1 MAVLTNFEED
11 ELVVNCSC
19 GCDDQLNMKE
29 GLMYMTVEELQL
41 EAFRQ
46 IRRKVSDI
54 TDESSNDEIAGY
66 VKGIVN
72 LEREL
77 YKRIEEDNKPMNS
90 EDIVR

>member
-1 MAVLTNFEED
+1 
-11 ELVVNCSC
+11 
-19 GCDDQLNMKE
+19 
-29 GLMYMTVEELQL
+29 MTVEELQL

-66 VKGIVN
+66 IKGVVD

-77 YKRIEEDNKPMNS
+77 FKKIEIDERKSMNCK
-90 EDIVR
+90 DTAR

>member
-1 MAVLTNFEED
+1 
-11 ELVVNCSC
+11 
-19 GCDDQLNMKE
+19 
-29 GLMYMTVEELQL
+29 MTAEELQL

-66 VKGIVN
+66 IKGVVD

-77 YKRIEEDNKPMNS
+77 YKKIEEENKPKKQ
-90 EDIVR
+90 

>member
-1 MAVLTNFEED
+1 
-11 ELVVNCSC
+11 
-19 GCDDQLNMKE
+19 
-29 GLMYMTVEELQL
+29 MTVEELQL

-66 VKGIVN
+66 VKGVVN

-77 YKRIEEDNKPMNS
+77 YKEIEIKKPMNR
-90 EDIVR
+90 ENTATHVF

>member
-1 MAVLTNFEED
+1 
-11 ELVVNCSC
+11 
-19 GCDDQLNMKE
+19 
-29 GLMYMTVEELQL
+29 MTAEELQL

-66 VKGIVN
+66 IKGVVD

-77 YKRIEEDNKPMNS
+77 YKKIEEENKPKNS
-90 EDIVR
+90 EDTVR

>member
-1 MAVLTNFEED
+1 
-11 ELVVNCSC
+11 
-19 GCDDQLNMKE
+19 
-29 GLMYMTVEELQL
+29 MTVEELQL

-66 VKGIVN
+66 VKGIVD

-77 YKRIEEDNKPMNS
+77 YKEIEEEDRRSKSS
-90 EDIVR
+90 EVTAWEI

>member
-1 MAVLTNFEED
+1 
-11 ELVVNCSC
+11 
-19 GCDDQLNMKE
+19 
-29 GLMYMTVEELQL
+29 MTVEELQL

-66 VKGIVN
+66 IKGVVD

-77 YKRIEEDNKPMNS
+77 FKKIETDERKSMNYKDTAR
-90 EDIVR
+90 